1 METFIVSGYYEI
13 YPPPH
18 GIGHL
23 EPFSFRIAATT
34 HDEAKRTAET
44 QLAGEVAGWVENDA
58 SVCTILVTPLERELL
73 RRSGNM
79 RYKFTLV
86 ETYTCEVDIPQ
97 GMSVEEHMRNED
109 CSCWYDSCPDDVEE
123 TWKEIQKETT

>member
-44 QLAGEVAGWVENDA
+44 QLAGEVAGWEFA
-58 SVCTILVTPLERELL
+58 PSLSLHW
-73 RRSGNM
+73 SGSCSEGA
-79 RYKFTLV
+79 
-86 ETYTCEVDIPQ
+86 ET
-97 GMSVEEHMRNED
+97 
-109 CSCWYDSCPDDVEE
+109 
-123 TWKEIQKETT
+123 

>member
-1 METFIVSGYYEI
+1 
-13 YPPPH
+13 
-18 GIGHL
+18 
-23 EPFSFRIAATT
+23 
-34 HDEAKRTAET
+34 
-44 QLAGEVAGWVENDA
+44 
-58 SVCTILVTPLERELL
+58 
-73 RRSGNM
+73 M

-109 CSCWYDSCPDDVEE
+109 RSCWYDSCPDDVEE